1 MGAANA
7 RLETDGGAIDIQ
19 LGSVEDEEA
28 GGRGHD
34 NGDGRGAREGARGEV
49 RVEAEVVAERG
60 REVRE
65 ARMPPELVRRG
76 RHCSWCGGRATSRS
90 RSRMRRS
97 GGVRRWRWAC
107 VTRKVRKRRR

>member
-49 RVEAEVVAERG
+49 RAEAEVVAERG

-76 RHCSWCGGRATSRS
+76 RHCSWCGGRATEE
-90 RSRMRRS
+90 
-97 GGVRRWRWAC
+97 
-107 VTRKVRKRRR
+107 RRRAAVEVDLCDEESAETATVGSRPL